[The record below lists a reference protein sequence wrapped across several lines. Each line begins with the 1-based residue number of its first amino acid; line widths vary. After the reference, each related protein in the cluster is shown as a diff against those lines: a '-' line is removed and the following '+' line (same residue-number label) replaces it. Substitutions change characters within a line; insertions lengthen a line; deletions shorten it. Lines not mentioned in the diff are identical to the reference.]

1 MAPKHLAY
9 LLGLLSKWIGCL
21 RPWKKKF
28 NCFSSFFSLDSSTP
42 CRFSAFD
49 KTQDN
54 AIQVSPGIRR
64 QNVLVQALRQV
75 WPACKSTVRSKSIC
89 SSKQKRLIP
98 YKGSFACSSPFQT
111 YVVLLG
117 VTQQSLFLFC
127 YLRLLYTLHST
138 LTANWVF
145 LIAPGRV
152 IYSLRFHFFPYNT
165 IKLNVIKV

>member
-1 MAPKHLAY
+1 MSRVLAPV
-9 LLGLLSKWIGCL
+9 G
-21 RPWKKKF
+21 KKL

-54 AIQVSPGIRR
+54 ATLASPGIRR

-98 YKGSFACSSPFQT
+98 YKGSFACSSAFQA